1 MSYVDAYY
9 NKDKDIVQ
17 VVERIKGKRIYN
29 DYPAWR
35 TFYIKDP
42 HGDHVSIHGDKVRQ
56 IKCKRLKD
64 LHKERRINTG
74 KAFYESDMKPEVK
87 CLSEHY
93 NGMDSPTLNIAFF
106 DIETDFDK
114 DRGFA
119 DPSDPFM
126 PITAITVHLQW
137 LDLLVTLV
145 IPPKA
150 MRTGEGL
157 VEAQRICDQF
167 PNTELYLNEG
177 DMLNDFMDV
186 IEDADVLTGW
196 NSEGYDIPYTVNRI
210 TKILSKSH
218 TRKLCLWDLYPQKR
232 KVMKY
237 GKEQETFDL
246 FGRIHLDYL
255 ELYRKYTYHEMHSYA
270 LDTIGQHEVGER
282 KVIYEG
288 TLDQLYN
295 NDFFKF
301 IEYNRQDTALLDKID
316 KKLRFIE
323 LANEIAHDNTVNIK
337 TTMGAVAVT
346 EQAIINEAHRRD
358 MVVPDRQR
366 RAWSD
371 DDVEDYTDEELQEL
385 EMQKAA
391 GAFVATP
398 KAGLQRW
405 VAGVDI
411 NSLYPSV
418 IRAMNMSPETIVGQ
432 LRPDFTDALIG
443 GRITEGRKTGAKTF
457 GASNAWEDTF
467 SSEEFRLM
475 NERDKAS
482 VLTLVLEDNPF
493 EELKTCKEL
502 TGAEAYDLIFN
513 SELNWTIT
521 ANGTIFNQDVQGII
535 PSLLERWYAER
546 QVMQQKKKEAIKD
559 GDAVAIAHW
568 DKRQLVK
575 KINLNSLYGA
585 LLNQG
590 CRFYDKRIGQSTT
603 LSGRC
608 ITRHMGA
615 KTNQVIV
622 GDYDYKGPAVIYGDT
637 DSIYYSMY
645 PVYKEEIDNGSI
657 EWNKDKVLELYDEV
671 ANQVNTSFPEFMKTF
686 FNVPR
691 KEGEIIV
698 AGRENC
704 ATNAIFI
711 KKKRYA
717 LLIYDDDGVRRD
729 IDGSPGKIKAMGL
742 DLKRSDTPKYMQ
754 NFLSEVLLSILTDG
768 TREHVISMI
777 KVFKKEFRTK
787 PGWEKGAQTR
797 VNNLTSYKNK
807 VNKAKKALGREIDI
821 SSAQAKKDKVH
832 LPGHVSAALN
842 WNMLRELNQDKYAV
856 EIVDGMKCIICKLK
870 PNTFKLKSVAYPV
883 DASKIPQWFQDL
895 PFDHELMEQTIVDK
909 KLENLMGVLDWDLS
923 DANASETF
931 DNLFD
936 L

>member
-1 MSYVDAYY
+1 MSYVDAFY

-17 VVERIKGKRIYN
+17 VVERLKGKRVYN

-35 TFYIKDP
+35 TFYVKDP
-42 HGDHVSIHGDKVRQ
+42 RGDHISIHGDKVRQ

-64 LHKERRINTG
+64 LHKERKINTG
-74 KAFYESDMKPEVK
+74 KTFYESDIKPEVR
-87 CLSEHY
+87 CLSENY
-93 NGMDSPTLNIAFF
+93 NGIDSPTLNTAFF
-106 DIETDFDK
+106 DIETDFDAS
-114 DRGFA
+114 RGFA

-126 PITAITVHLQW
+126 PITAITINLQW

-145 IPPKA
+145 IPPKS
-150 MRTGEGL
+150 MRSGEGL
-157 VEAQRICDQF
+157 KEAERICEQF
-167 PNTELYLNEG
+167 ENTQLYLSEV
-177 DMLNDFMDV
+177 DMLNDFLDV
-186 IEDADVLTGW
+186 IEDADVLAGW
-196 NSEGYDIPYTVNRI
+196 NSEGYDIPYVVNRI
-210 TKILSKSH
+210 TEVLSKSH
-218 TRKLCLWDLYPQKR
+218 TRKLCLWELEPQKR
-232 KVMKY
+232 RIVKY

-270 LDTIGQHEVGER
+270 LDTIGEHEVGEK
-282 KVIYEG
+282 KVAYDG

-295 NDFFKF
+295 NDFYKF
-301 IEYNRQDTALLDKID
+301 VEYNRQDVALLDKID

-346 EQAIINEAHRRD
+346 EQAIINEAHRRG
-358 MVVPDRQR
+358 MVVPDRKKKV
-366 RAWSD
+366 WSD
-371 DDVEDYTDEELQEL
+371 DDVELSDEELHEA

-391 GAFVATP
+391 GAFVAVP

-405 VAGVDI
+405 VAGIDI

-418 IRAMNMSPETIVGQ
+418 IRAMNMSPETIAGQ
-432 LRPDFTDALIG
+432 LRPDMTDKMIG
-443 GRITEGRKTGAKTF
+443 DRISEGRKTGAKTY
-457 GASNAWEDTF
+457 GSSQAWDETF
-467 SSEEFRLM
+467 STEEFRLV
-475 NERDKAS
+475 NEKDKAS
-482 VLTLVLEDNPF
+482 NITLVLEDAPW
-493 EELKTCKEL
+493 EENKTTQAL
-502 TGAEAYDLIFN
+502 SGQEAYDLIYN
-513 SELNWTIT
+513 SELNWTLT
-521 ANGTIFNQDVQGII
+521 ANGTLFKQDVQGII

-546 QVMQQKKKEAIKD
+546 QVMQENKKLAIKD
-559 GDAVAIAHW
+559 GDAEEIAFW

-585 LLNQG
+585 ILNQG

-603 LSGRC
+603 LTGRC

-615 KTNQVIV
+615 KCNEVIV
-622 GDYDYKGPAVIYGDT
+622 GEYDYKGPAVIYGDT

-645 PVYKEEIDNGSI
+645 PVYKQEIDDGTI
-657 EWNKDKVLELYDEV
+657 EWDKEKVLMLYDEV
-671 ANQVNTSFPEFMKTF
+671 SNQVNTSFPDFMKTF

-704 ATNAIFI
+704 SITGIFI

-717 LLIYDDDGVRRD
+717 LLMYDDDGVRRD
-729 IDGSPGKIKAMGL
+729 VDGSPGKVKVMGI
-742 DLKRSDTPKYMQ
+742 DIKRSDTPPYMQ
-754 NFLSEVLLSILTDG
+754 DFLSEVLLKVLTDG
-768 TREHVISMI
+768 TREEVIEMV
-777 KVFKKEFRTK
+777 KEFKKEFRTK
-787 PGWEKGAQTR
+787 PGWEKGSQTR
-797 VNNLTSYKNK
+797 VNNLTSYKNR
-807 VNKAKKALGREIDI
+807 VNAAKKAMARDLNNGGDKSKR
-821 SSAQAKKDKVH
+821 DKVH
-832 LPGHVSAALN
+832 LPGHVAASLN
-842 WNMLRELNQDKYAV
+842 WNMLRELNQDRYAV
-856 EIVDGMKCIICKLK
+856 EIVDGMKTIVCKLK

-883 DASKIPQWFQDL
+883 DATKIPEWFQKL

-909 KLENLMGVLDWDLS
+909 KLDNLIGVLNWDMS

>member
-1 MSYVDAYY
+1 MSYVDAFY

-17 VVERIKGKRIYN
+17 VVERIKGKRVYN

-35 TFYIKDP
+35 TFYVKDP
-42 HGDHVSIHGDKVRQ
+42 RGDHLSIHGDKVRQ

-64 LHKERRINTG
+64 LHKERKINTG
-74 KAFYESDMKPEVK
+74 KTFYESDMKPEVK
-87 CLSEHY
+87 CLSENY
-93 NGMDSPTLNIAFF
+93 NGLDSPTLNTAFF
-106 DIETDFDK
+106 DIETDFDASK
-114 DRGFA
+114 GFA

-126 PITAITVHLQW
+126 PITAISVHLQW

-145 IPPKA
+145 IPPKS
-150 MRTGEGL
+150 MREGEGL
-157 VEAQRICDQF
+157 IEAQRICDQF
-167 PNTELYLNEG
+167 PNTELYLSEA

-210 TKILSKSH
+210 TRVLSKSH
-218 TRKLCLWDLYPQKR
+218 TRKMCLWDLYPQKR

-270 LDTIGQHEVGER
+270 LDTIGAHEVGEQ
-282 KVIYEG
+282 KVAYEG

-295 NDFFKF
+295 NDFYKF
-301 IEYNRQDTALLDKID
+301 VAYNRQDVALLDKID

-346 EQAIINEAHRRD
+346 EQAIINEAHRRG
-358 MVVPDRQR
+358 MVVPDRKR
-366 RAWSD
+366 RVWSD
-371 DDVEDYTDEELQEL
+371 DDAELSDDDLHDL

-391 GAFVATP
+391 GAFVAKP
-398 KAGLQRW
+398 KAGLQKW
-405 VAGVDI
+405 VAGIDI

-418 IRAMNMSPETIVGQ
+418 IRAMNMSPETIAGQ
-432 LRPDFTDALIG
+432 LRPDLTDELIG
-443 GRITEGRKTGAKTF
+443 GRISEGRKTGAKTY
-457 GASNAWEDTF
+457 GSSQAWDETF
-467 SSEEFRLM
+467 SSEEFRVM
-475 NERDKAS
+475 NEKDKAS
-482 VLTLVLEDNPF
+482 RVTLVLEDNPF
-493 EELKTCKEL
+493 DELKT
-502 TGAEAYDLIFN
+502 TQTVSGAEAYDLIFN
-513 SELNWTIT
+513 SGLNWTIT
-521 ANGTIFNQDVQGII
+521 ANGTIFKQDVQGII

-546 QVMQQKKKEAIKD
+546 QVMQSSKKKAIAD
-559 GDAVAIAHW
+559 GDKEQIAYW

-603 LSGRC
+603 LTGRC

-615 KTNQVIV
+615 KCNEVIT
-622 GDYDYKGPAVIYGDT
+622 GHYDYQGASVIYGDT

-645 PVYKEEIDNGSI
+645 PVYKQEIDDGTI

-671 ANQVNTSFPEFMKTF
+671 ADQVNESFPEFMKTF

-691 KEGEIIV
+691 QEGEIIV

-704 ATNAIFI
+704 ATQGIFI

-717 LLIYDDDGVRRD
+717 MLIYDDDGERRD

-754 NFLSEVLLSILTDG
+754 NFLSEVLLTVLTDG
-768 TREHVISMI
+768 TEETVIGMV
-777 KVFKKEFRTK
+777 KEFKKGFRAR
-787 PGWEKGAQTR
+787 PGWEKGSQSR
-797 VNNLTSYKNK
+797 VNNLTSYKNR
-807 VNKAKKALGREIDI
+807 VNAAKKAMARDLNTGGDKT
-821 SSAQAKKDKVH
+821 KKDKVH

-842 WNMLRELNQDKYAV
+842 WNMLRELNQDRYAV

-883 DASKIPQWFQDL
+883 DATKIPQWFQDL

-909 KLENLMGVLDWDLS
+909 KLENLIGVLNWDMS